1 LRADAIKD
9 HSGQIIGLIGIHTDI
24 TERKQAEE
32 ALRRSEAQLRQ
43 KATQLEQ
50 ALHELQQTQ
59 AKLVQSEK
67 MSSLGQL
74 VAGVAHEI
82 NNPLSFIHGNL
93 TFVTHYVEDLLNIVQ
108 FYQKYY
114 PNPTAEIQAEAEA
127 IDLNLIKE
135 DLPKVVSSMKGG
147 AERISQIV
155 LSLRNFSRAEQ
166 AEKKWVDIH
175 EGLDTT
181 LMILADRLKAKSNYP
196 AIQVIKEYGNL
207 PKVLCYPG
215 LLNQAF
221 MNILT
226 NAIDALE
233 METEDWKLGSRYAQ
247 NYSLRASSSQ
257 SLIPNPQSPIPM
269 IQIRTGLLDGNQV
282 MIRIADN
289 GIGMTQEVARKVFD
303 PFFTTKP
310 VGHGTGL
317 GLSICYQIVV
327 EKHGG
332 QLQCISAQGQGTEFL
347 IYIPN
352 W

>member
-32 ALRRSEAQLRQ
+32 TLRRSEAQLRQ

-50 ALHELQQTQ
+50 ALHELQQAQ

-74 VAGVAHEI
+74 IAGVAHEI

-93 TFVTHYVEDLLNIVQ
+93 TFVTHYVEDLLNLVQ
-108 FYQKYY
+108 LYQEYY
-114 PNPTAEIQAEAEA
+114 PNPAAEIQAEAEA
-127 IDLNLIKE
+127 IDINFINQ
-135 DLPKVVSSMKGG
+135 DLPKVVSSMKVG
-147 AERISQIV
+147 AERICQIV

-166 AEKKWVDIH
+166 AEKKRVDIH
-175 EGLDTT
+175 EGLDNI
-181 LMILADRLKAKSNYP
+181 LLILAHRLKAKSDYP
-196 AIQVIKEYGNL
+196 VIQVIKQYDNL
-207 PKVLCYPG
+207 PQVLCYPG

-233 METEDWKLGSRYAQ
+233 DGNSSWV
-247 NYSLRASSSQ
+247 RAYGEESSNQ
-257 SLIPNPQSPIPM
+257 QSPITNYQSPR
-269 IQIRTGLLDGNQV
+269 IQICTEVLDGNQV

-289 GIGMTQEVARKVFD
+289 GPGITEEVKRRVFD

-317 GLSICYQIVV
+317 GLSISYQIVV

-332 QLQCISAQGQGTEFL
+332 QLQCTSTPGKGTEFL

-352 W
+352 L